1 MRRSWFSTCNW
12 KILLFTIGQTLVL
25 SIVIVV
31 LGYDGMHGGHVPCG
45 VTAHGSPGGPLQ
57 FDRLEAALAARL
69 HRNAVSRP
77 FARRGECRLDM
88 SAAARSEGRAKL
100 MGTRPAE
107 PPPVLQQL
115 NLAIKQLTARISP
128 AVVQILVTGYGALE
142 ENNRGQTALITL
154 EHAIGSG
161 VILDPGGYI
170 ITNAHVVEGAQRTRA
185 DYR

>member
-1 MRRSWFSTCNW
+1 M
-12 KILLFTIGQTLVL
+12 
-25 SIVIVV
+25 SI
-31 LGYDGMHGGHVPCG
+31 GHVGCG
-45 VTAHGSPGGPLQ
+45 AGGEP
-57 FDRLEAALAARL
+57 RA
-69 HRNAVSRP
+69 
-77 FARRGECRLDM
+77 CRLDM

-142 ENNRGQTALITL
+142 ENNRGQTALITRK
-154 EHAIGSG
+154 HAIGSG
-161 VILDPGGYI
+161 VIVDPGGYI

>member
-1 MRRSWFSTCNW
+1 
-12 KILLFTIGQTLVL
+12 
-25 SIVIVV
+25 
-31 LGYDGMHGGHVPCG
+31 
-45 VTAHGSPGGPLQ
+45 
-57 FDRLEAALAARL
+57 
-69 HRNAVSRP
+69 
-77 FARRGECRLDM
+77 
-88 SAAARSEGRAKL
+88 